1 MSCTALQHLDD
12 IEKVFPRIKPLL
24 ISASHSRIPLTQSS
38 VYIPWT
44 LPYWCHLLFSPFI
57 THVFCR
63 ATWSCLKVLPCNLI
77 QYKLPPEANEKN
89 GSFFFTMKKH
99 SMCLLQSRMEFIFLS
114 TCNNATRVRKKNETQ
129 NIIFCLKLKILNYV
143 LEFFKYLFKKCIG
156 NQLHYYCY

>member
-57 THVFCR
+57 PHVFCR
-63 ATWSCLKVLPCNLI
+63 ATRSCLKVLPCNLI

-89 GSFFFTMKKH
+89 GSFFLQWKNTVCVCSNHEWSSYFSLHATTQQEWEKKMKHKILY
-99 SMCLLQSRMEFIFLS
+99 SAWSLKYSIMCLNSL
-114 TCNNATRVRKKNETQ
+114 
-129 NIIFCLKLKILNYV
+129 NICLKNL
-143 LEFFKYLFKKCIG
+143 
-156 NQLHYYCY
+156 